1 MLYPQGTNVNTPFF
15 QKRSHNLGTAPV
27 PEYKV
32 SNLYPGNKVGT
43 GSQSA
48 DAGFLSLV
56 PSDPLP
62 ATPTF
67 QNAFWRD
74 KIEQICTQL
83 QAGVPKV
90 WTQHYFVPVILTAAY
105 TQFGRS
111 YTCSPVYHDILDLS
125 IFLKVYFLPESRI
138 QCAISYKS
146 EKIRATQF
154 FYYWR
159 FSFRL
164 VKWKIFYLDSYDIV
178 IVAFLQERKVN

>member
-32 SNLYPGNKVGT
+32 SNLYAGNKVGT

-48 DAGFLSLV
+48 HAGFLSLV
-56 PSDPLP
+56 PRDPLP

-74 KIEQICTQL
+74 KTEQICTQL
-83 QAGVPKV
+83 QVGVPKV
-90 WTQHYFVPVILTAAY
+90 WTQHHFVPVILTAAY

-111 YTCSPVYHDILDLS
+111 YTCSTVYYDILDLS
-125 IFLKVYFLPESRI
+125 IFLKVYFLPESRMRY
-138 QCAISYKS
+138 AVSYKS
-146 EKIRATQF
+146 E
-154 FYYWR
+154 
-159 FSFRL
+159 
-164 VKWKIFYLDSYDIV
+164 
-178 IVAFLQERKVN
+178 

>member
-15 QKRSHNLGTAPV
+15 QKRSHNLGTALV
-27 PEYKV
+27 SEYKV
-32 SNLYPGNKVGT
+32 SNLYAGNKVGT

-48 DAGFLSLV
+48 HAGFLSLV

-74 KIEQICTQL
+74 KIAQICTQL
-83 QAGVPKV
+83 QVGVPKV
-90 WTQHYFVPVILTAAY
+90 WTQHYVVPVILTAAY

-164 VKWKIFYLDSYDIV
+164 VKWKIFYLDGYNIV